1 MASTEHQALADRF
14 LQIASTLPD
23 EVLGGDDLEAE
34 LARFGRGDERLLG
47 FYTREGVL
55 TALESYGILDTL
67 RGRGY
72 AAFEVDFDLQPY
84 HHTLRLL
91 ADGEVVCET
100 RLRRA
105 RGATDPCIAEL
116 QRHFRP
122 ELLVVDWLHL
132 AEPRGQFT
140 PERPPPGRAGP
151 AGQRRRRRGLPR
163 SWSSAPAGSA
173 CTGWWRCLERFHNAV
188 LYRRAGAVHRSG
200 LGGHVR
206 GPQWPAADALPGR
219 GGVGRWRRAGWW
231 TPRTGAPIRWRPRE
245 QLLALDERLAS
256 YFELPAR
263 RRERSAARQRCHP
276 VFVEA

>member
-140 PERPPPGRAGP
+140 PERPRLPGQVQPGSGVGVEVFLILVICA
-151 AGQRRRRRGLPR
+151 RRLGLHGLVEVP
-163 SWSSAPAGSA
+163 
-173 CTGWWRCLERFHNAV
+173 ERFHNAV
-188 LYRRAGAVHRSG
+188 LYRERALFIDPAWEGTFEALSG
-200 LGGHVR
+200 LLQTRSLAEVAWAMEEGRVV
-206 GPQWPAADALPGR
+206 DAH
-219 GGVGRWRRAGWW
+219 
-231 TPRTGAPIRWRPRE
+231 TGAPIRWRPRE

-256 YFELPAR
+256 YFELPAW